1 MLPFL
6 HRVLY
11 GTTPVIP
18 VQPIAPIVA
27 PPVEIPIELPIP
39 HLERFDRDFL
49 RDLFEGPGVQ
59 IRGFQGNVMMHRKC
73 SLPNVMYG
81 MNLIREK
88 YAEPEILE
96 KLLEIDWGSLPGTVT
111 FDRFTKALVKDGCIF
126 LRRERPRLVSGLKA
140 LGYVSRARKNTGL
153 LYYPDLYN
161 FIILFNLFKELNQPF
176 PARAFSQTPGA
187 VAVNAQFIQALRNQ
201 YDGI

>member
-18 VQPIAPIVA
+18 VQPVVPAVA
-27 PPVEIPIELPIP
+27 TPVETPIELPIP

-59 IRGFQGNVMMHRKC
+59 IRGFQGNVMLHRKC

-96 KLLEIDWGSLPGTVT
+96 KLLEIDWGSLPDTVT
-111 FDRFTKALVKDGCIF
+111 FDRFTKALTKDGCIF
-126 LRRERPRLVSGLKA
+126 LRRERPRLISGLKA
-140 LGYVSRARKNTGL
+140 LGFVSRARKNTGL

-161 FIILFNLFKELNQPF
+161 FTILFNLFKELNQPF
-176 PARAFSQTPGA
+176 PARAFSPTPRT
-187 VAVNAQFIQALRNQ
+187 VAVNEQFIQALRNQ